1 MKQVI
6 KIKVGDKV
14 IRADGRAGNVI
25 EVAEI
30 YYGQGTADIAL
41 IKYED
46 GTRGGIHDSDIEN
59 GYEDYYLIGTTMLG
73 NKRPLEE
80 LNDRIADT
88 HQEIERL
95 KIQEKQ
101 LRKQRWRLEYQMNP
115 DPYKPQDGK
124 SDKED

>member
-1 MKQVI
+1 MEQII

-14 IRADGRAGNVI
+14 IRADGLAGKVI

-30 YYGQGTADIAL
+30 YYGQGRADIAL

-59 GYEDYYLIGTTMLG
+59 GYKDYYLIGTTILG

-80 LNDRIADT
+80 LDDRIADT
-88 HQEIERL
+88 HQEIEPVSYTHLTLPTNSRV
-95 KIQEKQ
+95 
-101 LRKQRWRLEYQMNP
+101 
-115 DPYKPQDGK
+115 
-124 SDKED
+124 

>member
-1 MKQVI
+1 MEQII

-14 IRADGRAGNVI
+14 IRSDGLAGKVI

-46 GTRGGIHDSDIEN
+46 GLRDEIQYADIEDN
-59 GYEDYYLIGTTMLG
+59 YSNFYLIGTTILG
-73 NKRPLEE
+73 NKRPLKE
-80 LNDRIADT
+80 LDDHIASL
-88 HQEIERL
+88 HQEIELL
-95 KIQEKQ
+95 KAGEKQ

-115 DPYKPQDGK
+115 DLYKPQDGK

>member
-1 MKQVI
+1 MKQIV

-25 EVAEI
+25 KVAEI

-59 GYEDYYLIGTTMLG
+59 GYEDYYLIGTTILG

-101 LRKQRWRLEYQMNP
+101 LRKQRWRLEYQMTP
-115 DPYKPQDGK
+115 DLYKPQDGK